1 MVHQGSR
8 EPWVLAWPLMASYS
22 TDVTSYGTYMTSCD
36 IDMTSYSMDW
46 YFKANEWP
54 FGRIMTS
61 NGRHFTSYDIEV
73 MQRVMAE
80 ILPLMVLL

>member
-1 MVHQGSR
+1 
-8 EPWVLAWPLMASYS
+8 MA
-22 TDVTSYGTYMTSCD
+22 SYGTYMTSCD
-36 IDMTSYSMDW
+36 IDMTSYSTDW
-46 YFKANEWP
+46 YFMAHVWP
-54 FGRIMTS
+54 FRNTTS